1 MPASYTKNF
10 LKIYFWQGVS
20 LVLNFL
26 SMFIVIPYLTS
37 DPVVYGI
44 YTVCIS
50 FSIFLS
56 YADLGFLSAGQKYAA
71 EYFAKG
77 QRKEEINVIGFTNFI
92 LMVFLLLFSAGFFIL
107 SLQPEFLIKNLLP
120 GKEETIAS
128 SLLLILALFT
138 PVTLLQRLL
147 QMIFGIRLE
156 DYIIQRTNVVASLL
170 KIISVLWFFREGQYN
185 IVGYFLFVQIVN
197 LLAALVTLLIA
208 RKRFSYDLIALIKS
222 VHFNKIIFS
231 KTKNL
236 AFTSFYLTLTWILYY
251 ELDPA
256 AIGKMLGPQQV
267 AVFAIGLTIMSF
279 IRSIM
284 GILFSPFNARFNHF
298 IGTHD
303 DESLKSLFAT
313 VTTVMAPLIVIPIIT
328 ICLLVKPLILSWVG
342 VQYTESVTIARFLI
356 LCNIYAFITYPTS
369 MLLMAQERIKEMYLV
384 NTLIP
389 LIYWVGIILS
399 YSQIGL
405 NAFAFFKFVA
415 FSISAIVYSYII
427 SRYLNLSIRQSFQRY
442 VCPILVPVI
451 FLVAATFA
459 INSYLPAEKS
469 KINLTIVTTISLLLM
484 ALSFSLVYLLSTY
497 FKEQSRKILAIVK
510 MTYSK

>member
-1 MPASYTKNF
+1 MDNSYTKNY

-26 SMFIVIPYLTS
+26 SMFIVVPYLTS
-37 DPVVYGI
+37 EPSIYGI

-50 FSIFLS
+50 ISIFLS
-56 YADLGFLSAGQKYAA
+56 YADLGFLGAGQKYAA

-92 LMVFLLLFSAGFFIL
+92 LLVFLLLFSAGFFIL
-107 SLQPEFLIKNLLP
+107 SLQPELLIKNLLP
-120 GKEETIAS
+120 GKQETIAS

-185 IVGYFLFVQIVN
+185 IVGYFLFTQIIN
-197 LLAALVTLLIA
+197 LTAAMLTILIA
-208 RKRFSYDLIALIKS
+208 RKRFSYDFIALIKS
-222 VHFNKIIFS
+222 IHFNKIVFA

-236 AFTSFYLTLTWILYY
+236 AFTSFYLTFTWILYY

-256 AIGKMLGPQQV
+256 AIGKILGPQQV

-298 IGTHD
+298 IGTD
-303 DESLKSLFAT
+303 RKS
-313 VTTVMAPLIVIPIIT
+313 VV
-328 ICLLVKPLILSWVG
+328 
-342 VQYTESVTIARFLI
+342 
-356 LCNIYAFITYPTS
+356 
-369 MLLMAQERIKEMYLV
+369 
-384 NTLIP
+384 
-389 LIYWVGIILS
+389 
-399 YSQIGL
+399 
-405 NAFAFFKFVA
+405 
-415 FSISAIVYSYII
+415 
-427 SRYLNLSIRQSFQRY
+427 
-442 VCPILVPVI
+442 
-451 FLVAATFA
+451 
-459 INSYLPAEKS
+459 
-469 KINLTIVTTISLLLM
+469 
-484 ALSFSLVYLLSTY
+484 
-497 FKEQSRKILAIVK
+497 
-510 MTYSK
+510 